1 MPGCHGRFNLRGNSD
16 GYIGN
21 VVKGSIS
28 HNDTRGCLSPAVDS
42 SQPTYAQWM
51 KQDKQVKTFKTLNEI
66 RQDLSNI
73 WNTNYAET
81 LNRLKPSQEGE
92 LKTY

>member
-1 MPGCHGRFNLRGNSD
+1 MLPSIQVDICEPRFTIGTKVINKKVSIEKNVPINDEVPGCHGRLNLRGNSD

-42 SQPTYAQWM
+42 SQPTYPQ
-51 KQDKQVKTFKTLNEI
+51 Q
-66 RQDLSNI
+66 
-73 WNTNYAET
+73 
-81 LNRLKPSQEGE
+81 
-92 LKTY
+92 

>member
-1 MPGCHGRFNLRGNSD
+1 MTWKDVPSKDEVPGCHGRFNLRGNND

-42 SQPTYAQWM
+42 SQPTYSQQI
-51 KQDKQVKTFKTLNEI
+51 K
-66 RQDLSNI
+66 R
-73 WNTNYAET
+73 
-81 LNRLKPSQEGE
+81 PSKNNSSSKIEVSIKI
-92 LKTY
+92 LLL